1 MRKGFIKVLTA
12 TALLSMLA
20 SSTAFAGQW
29 KQEGSTWKYQNDDG
43 SYVTNNWQWIDGKSY
58 CFDSNGNMYANTTTP
73 DGYTVNADG
82 QWVIDGVVQTRN
94 ADNAPTATSDE
105 YPLKGRVE
113 KYLDTYEGNYVW
125 YWTNANLVREG
136 LVPAGMTPMTYRNNR
151 TVADKDVTYNIGLSG
166 NSIDV
171 LAKLAGLP
179 DMASSNSPEVIALA
193 NEVKAFMNSFDWR
206 NASDLEKATRI
217 CERIH
222 RASYD
227 HDAANEAQTTG
238 WSDSLSYTE

>member
-1 MRKGFIKVLTA
+1 
-12 TALLSMLA
+12 
-20 SSTAFAGQW
+20 
-29 KQEGSTWKYQNDDG
+29 
-43 SYVTNNWQWIDGKSY
+43 
-58 CFDSNGNMYANTTTP
+58 
-73 DGYTVNADG
+73 
-82 QWVIDGVVQTRN
+82 
-94 ADNAPTATSDE
+94 
-105 YPLKGRVE
+105 
-113 KYLDTYEGNYVW
+113 
-125 YWTNANLVREG
+125 
-136 LVPAGMTPMTYRNNR
+136 MTYRNNR

-222 RASYD
+222 RAP
-227 HDAANEAQTTG
+227 TTMMLPMKHRPQVG
-238 WSDSLSYTE
+238 PIL